1 MTFLFSFFENLPIF
15 NLDQKLLDLGA
26 EKSNVG
32 FRLRELIFEIQTLPS
47 KKRAIKCVNHAIT
60 ILLMIISSRI

>member
-1 MTFLFSFFENLPIF
+1 MTFFSFFESLPIF

-26 EKSNVG
+26 KSNVG
-32 FRLRELIFEIQTLPS
+32 FRLRRPVFEIQTLLS